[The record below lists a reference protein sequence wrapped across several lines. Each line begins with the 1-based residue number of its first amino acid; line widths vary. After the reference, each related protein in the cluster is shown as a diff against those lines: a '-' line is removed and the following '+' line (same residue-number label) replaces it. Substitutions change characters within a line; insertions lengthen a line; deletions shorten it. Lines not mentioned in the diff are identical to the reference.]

1 VSSLCVPQ
9 LEVRVRK
16 RIAGSICVLSASC
29 WRLHGWTKIISA
41 PQPKFRQ
48 SIKKSA
54 IGSLPSRATRSSAP
68 IGGRYFR
75 PATEP
80 PSKPRSTSPTKT

>member
-16 RIAGSICVLSASC
+16 RIAGSICVLSVLLLAGC
-29 WRLHGWTKIISA
+29 TVGPNISA
-41 PQPKFRQ
+41 PRPKFRQ

-54 IGSLPSRATRSSAP
+54 IGSLPAERREAQHQLVGDIQDPQLNALE
-68 IGGRYFR
+68 
-75 PATEP
+75 A
-80 PSKPRSTSPTKT
+80 RSTSPTKT